1 MKSFKYL
8 LYLFFILNL
17 SVLNINAKDLTPTSS
32 LLASG
37 GVIDLVLN
45 NDKLYASTAASSVD
59 IFDIKTQERI
69 DSIKMP
75 KIKDFLGDVIDSKIY
90 SVDVLE
96 NNILILSQ
104 GEQGG
109 RNLDIYTNGKFEN
122 IIKDTQ
128 RQFIARAKF
137 LDKNH
142 IIYALLSNQIYL
154 YDIKNKKILKEIQI
168 SQSKFSSFRLT
179 QDKSKL
185 VVCDE
190 SGVISMLDS
199 KSFDILKTFR
209 YQNLDNVF
217 QVDIKDN
224 LILTAGQDRRA
235 AVYNLDTNKAYYKE
249 YSFLIYAAA
258 LSPST
263 KLAAVASDEENNV
276 TIFDTSSQAN
286 LYKLTE
292 NKATLSNILFL
303 NENEIFVTSDD
314 KQINY
319 YKID

>member
-1 MKSFKYL
+1 MKSLKYL
-8 LYLFFILNL
+8 LYLFFISNL
-17 SVLNINAKDLTPTSS
+17 FILNINAKDLAPTSS

-37 GVIDLVLN
+37 GVTDLVLN
-45 NDKLYASTAASSVD
+45 NDKLYVATAASSVD
-59 IFDIKTQERI
+59 IFDIKTQEKI
-69 DSIKMP
+69 NSIKMP
-75 KIKDFLGDVIDSKIY
+75 QIKDFLGDIIDSKIY

-96 NNILILSQ
+96 ENILILSQ
-104 GEQGG
+104 GEKGG
-109 RNLDIYTNGKFEN
+109 RNLDIYKDGKFES

-137 LDKNH
+137 LDENH
-142 IIYALLSNQIYL
+142 IIYGLLSNQIYL
-154 YDIKNKKILKEIQI
+154 YDIKNKKIIKEIQV
-168 SQSKFSSFRLT
+168 SQSKFSNFKLT
-179 QDKSKL
+179 QDKTKL

-190 SGVISMLDS
+190 SGVINMLDS
-199 KSFDILKTFR
+199 KNFDIIKTFR

-235 AVYNLDTNKAYYKE
+235 AVYNLDTNEAYYKE
-249 YSFLIYAAA
+249 YSFLVYAAA

-286 LYKLTE
+286 LYKLTQ

-303 NENEIFVTSDD
+303 NENEIIVTSDA

>member
-1 MKSFKYL
+1 MKALKYF

-17 SVLNINAKDLTPTSS
+17 SILNINAKDLTPTSS

-59 IFDIKTQERI
+59 IFDIKTQEKI

-104 GEQGG
+104 GEKGG
-109 RNLDIYTNGKFEN
+109 RNLDIYKDSKFEN
-122 IIKDTQ
+122 IIKDTD

-137 LDKNH
+137 LDENH

-217 QVDIKDN
+217 QVDIRNN

-286 LYKLTE
+286 LYKLTK

>member
-1 MKSFKYL
+1 MKSLKYL
-8 LYLFFILNL
+8 LYLFFISNL
-17 SVLNINAKDLTPTSS
+17 FILNINAKDLAPTSS

-37 GVIDLVLN
+37 GVTDLVLN
-45 NDKLYASTAASSVD
+45 NDKLYVATAASSVD
-59 IFDIKTQERI
+59 IFDIKTQEKI
-69 DSIKMP
+69 NSIKMP
-75 KIKDFLGDVIDSKIY
+75 QIKDFLGDIIDSKIY

-96 NNILILSQ
+96 ENILILSQ
-104 GEQGG
+104 GEKGG
-109 RNLDIYTNGKFEN
+109 RNLDIYKDGKIEN
-122 IIKDTQ
+122 IIKDTE
-128 RQFIARAKF
+128 RLFIGRAKF
-137 LDKNH
+137 LDENH
-142 IIYALLSNQIYL
+142 IIYALLSNQVYL
-154 YDIKNKKILKEIQI
+154 YDIKNKKIIKEIQV

-185 VVCDE
+185 VICDE

-199 KSFDILKTFR
+199 KSFEILKIFR

-217 QVDIKDN
+217 QVDIKNN

-235 AVYNLDTNKAYYKE
+235 AVYNLDTNEAYYKE

-276 TIFDTSSQAN
+276 TIFDTNTQAN
-286 LYKLTE
+286 LYKLTQ

-303 NENEIFVTSDD
+303 NENEIFVTSDA

>member
-1 MKSFKYL
+1 MKSLKYL
-8 LYLFFILNL
+8 LYLFFILNI
-17 SVLNINAKDLTPTSS
+17 SILNINAKDLTPTSS

-59 IFDIKTQERI
+59 IFDIKTQEKI

-75 KIKDFLGDVIDSKIY
+75 KIKDFLGDIIDSKIY
-90 SVDVLE
+90 SVDVL
-96 NNILILSQ
+96 NDNILILSQ

-109 RNLDIYTNGKFEN
+109 RNLDIYTNGKVEN
-122 IIKDTQ
+122 IIKDTE

-137 LDKNH
+137 LDENH

-154 YDIKNKKILKEIQI
+154 YDIKNKKILKEIQV
-168 SQSKFSSFRLT
+168 SQSKFSSFKLT

-199 KSFDILKTFR
+199 KSFEILKTFR

-235 AVYNLDTNKAYYKE
+235 AVYNLDTNEAYYKE

-276 TIFDTSSQAN
+276 SIFDTSTQAN
-286 LYKLTE
+286 LYKLTQ